1 VIGNCA
7 IRQSACQ
14 FLLTFYSNKSS
25 GVAEMGERLATIDMT
40 RKVGAAALL
49 SVGGTGSPS
58 NTMSPGPR
66 PTTVPSDILIHA
78 TVWSQYTNVID
89 RQNRQENDPAAYG
102 RPLLVTVTVAK
113 KTAINE
119 CRLQPTPKPEVEIWR
134 KPHKRTLSARLPSL
148 LHAAQWARAP
158 KYLGHGAHAE
168 YEPPIFGKDYIPKVH

>member
-7 IRQSACQ
+7 IRQGACQ

-40 RKVGAAALL
+40 RKVGGAAALL

-66 PTTVPSDILIHA
+66 PTTVPSDILIHP

-89 RQNRQENDPAAYG
+89 RQNRQENDPAA
-102 RPLLVTVTVAK
+102 
-113 KTAINE
+113 
-119 CRLQPTPKPEVEIWR
+119 
-134 KPHKRTLSARLPSL
+134 
-148 LHAAQWARAP
+148 
-158 KYLGHGAHAE
+158 
-168 YEPPIFGKDYIPKVH
+168 